1 MKTCFSFL
9 ILTLIGLQLN
19 YAQSVT
25 PAKTNSS
32 KNTTNVK
39 EIRTG
44 GYNFINP
51 LLDYYESNSSNITSN
66 KILQKEINDFIAKK
80 IAEKEIA
87 SASVYYRDLNLGPW
101 IGINENVEYSP
112 ASLLKVP
119 YLIAALKEAEL
130 HPDFMQKQEVFI
142 PRADQ
147 LTRTITDSFNLVPGN
162 IYTMSDLI
170 SEMIIHSDNDAKDL
184 IVKNIPYATYKEVF
198 NDLGIDIQKYD
209 TIGNAANFLS
219 VKQYASFFRI
229 LYNSTFL
236 NKQMSEYALWLLSN
250 TTFNDGIKAGIPDS
264 VKASH
269 KFGERFF
276 LNTDIKQLHDCGI
289 IYKDNTPYL
298 LCVMTKG
305 KDIKKMSQVIA
316 GISKI
321 VYTHLGQLAVLQ
333 NSSLSK

>member
-1 MKTCFSFL
+1 MKTYCTFL
-9 ILTLIGLQLN
+9 FLTLIGLQLN
-19 YAQSVT
+19 YAQSAT
-25 PAKTNSS
+25 PAKTNTS
-32 KNTTNVK
+32 KKTTSVK

-51 LLDYYESNSSNITSN
+51 LLDYYEANSSNITTN

-80 IAEKEIA
+80 IAAKDIT

-142 PRADQ
+142 PRPDQ
-147 LTRTITDSFNLVPGN
+147 LTKSITDSFSLIPGN

-184 IVKNIPYATYKEVF
+184 VVKNIPYTTYKEVF
-198 NDLGIDIQKYD
+198 DDLGIDIQKYD
-209 TIGNAANFLS
+209 TISNAANFLS
-219 VKQYASFFRI
+219 VKQYATFFRI

-264 VKASH
+264 VKVSH

-276 LNTDIKQLHDCGI
+276 LNTNMKQLHDCGI
-289 IYKDNTPYL
+289 IYKYNTPYL

-305 KDIKKMSQVIA
+305 SDLKKMEQVIA

-321 VYTHLGQLAVLQ
+321 VYTHVDQLAILQ
-333 NSSLSK
+333 NGSLSK